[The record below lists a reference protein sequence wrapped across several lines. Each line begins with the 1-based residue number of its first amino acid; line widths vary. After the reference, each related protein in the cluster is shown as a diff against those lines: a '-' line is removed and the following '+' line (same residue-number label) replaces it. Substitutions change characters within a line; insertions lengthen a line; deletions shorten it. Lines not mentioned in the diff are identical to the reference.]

1 MSTENNSNNFH
12 LDKAHPTPA
21 DDDINCAERWKNAG
35 PEHRKG
41 MFALF
46 EETGI
51 FVAVCRHRTIL
62 YACDMMK
69 SGELFV
75 IPLYIK
81 MLANVFKTELNTP

>member
-1 MSTENNSNNFH
+1 MGTENNSNDVH
-12 LDKAHPTPA
+12 SDKARPMAA

-51 FVAVCRHRTIL
+51 FVAICHHRTIL

-69 SGELFV
+69 SRELFV

-81 MLANVFKTELNTP
+81 S